1 MGEDENL
8 EFLRATLPS
17 EQADER
23 SSRFRRTRYT
33 NDRCKQPSLDHDYEQ
48 PNLAT
53 LGRTADKF
61 PNPTGSGQRSVRRN
75 H

>member
-53 LGRTADKF
+53 RNQSRGRACEPYAF
-61 PNPTGSGQRSVRRN
+61 C
-75 H
+75 